1 MLAQQPVRVPH
12 VARVQPL
19 AAQDLRNMEGT
30 LAFAPNANVLS
41 SLLMGTPLSA
51 RESPPNND
59 ALAAA
64 LDEALA
70 RAMHTLGQ
78 SVEGVGEP
86 LTQAQLEWAR
96 VAGLPSDFGGIAA
109 RRACLLFALHRE
121 PETRAWF
128 AAREPGLVAD
138 LTSRVLPVTTPPFI
152 SGMAQSPDAYV
163 VLTTM
168 LLELFPGEAL
178 GGAPAAYV
186 EEAVGVLRD
195 GGDREGACASA

>member
-1 MLAQQPVRVPH
+1 MPH
-12 VARVQPL
+12 IARVKPFTT
-19 AAQDLRNMEGT
+19 QDLCSMEG
-30 LAFAPNANVLS
+30 AGPSVVAPDANVLS

-51 RESPPNND
+51 RESPPDND

-78 SVEGVGEP
+78 NVEGVGEP

-121 PETRAWF
+121 PETRRWF
-128 AAREPGLVAD
+128 ALREPELVAD
-138 LTSRVLPVTTPPFI
+138 LTDRVLPVTTPPFI
-152 SGMAQSPDAYV
+152 SGMAQAPDAYV

-186 EEAVGVLRD
+186 EKAVGVLCD
-195 GGDREGACASA
+195 GGN